1 MGNNKIP
8 NNIVKVSRYRKRLA
22 EINSLIESTK
32 RNKTNAKT
40 GYDSLI
46 YEEDLEFYEM
56 KAKKIRAIIKKL
68 TDAWQ
73 LKKSNGSK

>member
-22 EINSLIESTK
+22 EVNSLIESTK
-32 RNKTNAKT
+32 RNKTDAKT
-40 GYDSLI
+40 GYNSLV
-46 YEEDLEFYEM
+46 YEEDLEYYQE
-56 KAKKIRAIIKKL
+56 KAKKIKAIIKKL
-68 TDAWQ
+68 TDQWQ